1 MPCKGLR
8 SGLDPESKKRNAQC
22 GVVQDCK
29 ERRLLSKALD
39 GACQQVLSRRAAA
52 LGRRAARENAVLDTA
67 ELRSRSGIPRGE
79 SRRADRYERARPN
92 ERGFMRSV
100 RSTLGRLDIALNAG
114 KGRWLAL
121 TSEAAVADE
130 MKERNGCAGPSVATL
145 PTKSETVGETPKDV
159 DDDNVRL
166 IALPS
171 AKRRAPARVT
181 KV

>member
-1 MPCKGLR
+1 MEPV
-8 SGLDPESKKRNAQC
+8 SKSFR
-22 GVVQDCK
+22 
-29 ERRLLSKALD
+29 
-39 GACQQVLSRRAAA
+39 
-52 LGRRAARENAVLDTA
+52 AVLPHLDDAQLEKMRCWTQLSCA
-67 ELRSRSGIPRGE
+67 AGLVFREGNHVVLIATR
-79 SRRADRYERARPN
+79 ERARTK
-92 ERGFMRSV
+92 EAFMRSL
-100 RSTLGRLDIALNAG
+100 RTTLGRLDIALHAG

-130 MKERNGCAGPSVATL
+130 MKERNGAGPSVATL

-159 DDDNVRL
+159 GDDNVRL